1 MCWWVFSVTETS
13 KACQLT
19 KQRMLLLAHPRSPE
33 CLSRRTFWWFGGE
46 KKKKKSLLGTFL
58 EQLWPLWI
66 GAKLTAG
73 SITVIKHFVWSRN
86 HKNTASRSNSIKEGS
101 GLAVHVFILSNS
113 HDLKATAVCC
123 YHSCYHT
130 ALFINPMNKVKS
142 TSHQR
147 SLIKS
152 ALCIFE
158 SLYITAPSHT
168 TSNCECIVRWINSE
182 FPA

>member
-1 MCWWVFSVTETS
+1 MWLKLQRHVSSLSRGCSFSLIL
-13 KACQLT
+13 A
-19 KQRMLLLAHPRSPE
+19 LLNASPE
-33 CLSRRTFWWFGGE
+33 GHFDGLGE
-46 KKKKKSLLGTFL
+46 RKKKKKSLLGTFL

-152 ALCIFE
+152 ALCILE